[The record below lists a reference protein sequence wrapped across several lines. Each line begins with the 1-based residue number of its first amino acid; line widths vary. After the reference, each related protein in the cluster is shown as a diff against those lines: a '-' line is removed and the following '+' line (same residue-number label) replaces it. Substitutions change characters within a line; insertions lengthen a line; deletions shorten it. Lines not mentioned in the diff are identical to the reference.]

1 MRSGA
6 EEPRHSSPFSLS
18 SVSSVSRLT
27 EPGAHQNAL
36 PAAEKRLERRR
47 RRRAQER
54 VAFPSAVKWPEAED
68 IGGDP
73 TESPEARGN
82 GKRHGGFAS

>member
-6 EEPRHSSPFSLS
+6 EETRHSSPFSLS

-54 VAFPSAVKWPEAED
+54 VAFPSAVKWTEAEERGRD
-68 IGGDP
+68 SLHCR
-73 TESPEARGN
+73 EERGN
-82 GKRHGGFAS
+82 